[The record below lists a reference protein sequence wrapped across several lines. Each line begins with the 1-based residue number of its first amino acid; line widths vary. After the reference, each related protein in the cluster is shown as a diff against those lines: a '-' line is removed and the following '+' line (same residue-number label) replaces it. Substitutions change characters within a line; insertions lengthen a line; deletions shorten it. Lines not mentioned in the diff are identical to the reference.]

1 MKNKIKLYNRLE
13 TLKKKN
19 IIKDQYQANL
29 ISKEITK
36 TDDLLEKIKMI
47 LLDNF
52 VENKEKYL
60 SAAMFKNKSNL
71 ISTLNN
77 QKYVAENKKE
87 FLEGQKKIF
96 DLNIAKNTND
106 KKLVNKK
113 YKKRLNEFREE
124 LENKNHINYKKK

>member
-36 TDDLLEKIKMI
+36 TDGLLEKIKMI
-47 LLDNF
+47 LHENF
-52 VENKEKYL
+52 IENNDKYL

-113 YKKRLNEFREE
+113 YKERLNEFREE

>member
-29 ISKEITK
+29 ISKEIIK
-36 TDDLLEKIKMI
+36 TDGLLEKIKMI
-47 LLDNF
+47 LHDNF
-52 VENKEKYL
+52 VENKDKYL

-113 YKKRLNEFREE
+113 YKERLNEFREE

>member
-19 IIKDQYQANL
+19 IVQDQYQANL
-29 ISKEITK
+29 ILKEITK
-36 TDDLLEKIKMI
+36 TDVLLEKIKMI
-47 LLDNF
+47 LHDNF
-52 VENKEKYL
+52 VENKDKYL

-113 YKKRLNEFREE
+113 YKERLNEFREE

>member
-36 TDDLLEKIKMI
+36 TDGLLEKIKMI
-47 LLDNF
+47 LHDNY
-52 VENKEKYL
+52 VENKDKYL

-113 YKKRLNEFREE
+113 YKERLNEFREE

>member
-36 TDDLLEKIKMI
+36 TDGLLEKIKMI
-47 LLDNF
+47 LHDNF
-52 VENKEKYL
+52 VENKDIYL

-113 YKKRLNEFREE
+113 YKERLYEFREE

>member
-36 TDDLLEKIKMI
+36 TDGLLEKIKMI
-47 LLDNF
+47 LHDNF
-52 VENKEKYL
+52 VENKDIYL

-113 YKKRLNEFREE
+113 YKERLNEFREE

>member
-19 IIKDQYQANL
+19 IIQDQYQANL

-36 TDDLLEKIKMI
+36 TDGLLEKIKMI
-47 LLDNF
+47 LHENF
-52 VENKEKYL
+52 IENNDKYL

-113 YKKRLNEFREE
+113 YKERLNEFREE